1 MSDSDLTQNSTALA
15 AEAPARPRIR
25 VMLADDHSIL
35 MDSLVHY
42 LSTQACIDVVATVN
56 HGDAVI
62 SKVTETKPAVL
73 VMDLLMP
80 GLDPYQRLQQIK
92 RATHGQTAVLV
103 LTSNLG
109 EHRLTDLLREGAR
122 GYLPKDADGK
132 QLVAAIQALSEGG
145 MFLHTQAQS
154 LLGHSDAGHQHT
166 LSKREFQLLTHMS
179 KGLSNKEIASK
190 LFLSTGT
197 VKSYSSRLFDKLG
210 VRDRTQAVLH
220 ALKHSLLP
228 KEPA

>member
-1 MSDSDLTQNSTALA
+1 METTKIPA
-15 AEAPARPRIR
+15 AVTKIR

-42 LSTQACIDVVATVN
+42 LATQACIEVVATAN
-56 HGDAVI
+56 HGDAVLE
-62 SKVTETKPAVL
+62 KVKQFKPAVL

-80 GLDPYQRLQQIK
+80 GLDPYQRLQQIR
-92 RATHGQTAVLV
+92 RATNSETAVLV

-122 GYLPKDADGK
+122 GYLPKDAEGK
-132 QLVAAIQALSEGG
+132 QLVAAIQALAEGG
-145 MFLHTQAQS
+145 MFLHSGAQS
-154 LLGHSDAGHQHT
+154 MLGQSDHGSPHS

-179 KGLSNKEIASK
+179 KGLSNKEIATK

>member
-1 MSDSDLTQNSTALA
+1 MRNDVMEALDGKSA
-15 AEAPARPRIR
+15 VSKIR

-42 LSTQACIDVVATVN
+42 LATQACIDVVTTAN
-56 HGDAVI
+56 HGDAVLA
-62 SKVTETKPAVL
+62 KVTQFKPAVL

-80 GLDPYQRLQQIK
+80 GLDPYQRLQQIR
-92 RATHGQTAVLV
+92 RATNGQTAVLV

-122 GYLPKDADGK
+122 GYLPKDAEGK
-132 QLVAAIQALSEGG
+132 QLVAAIQALAEGG
-145 MFLHTQAQS
+145 MFLHSGAQAMLGQS
-154 LLGHSDAGHQHT
+154 DQGSPHA

-179 KGLSNKEIASK
+179 KGLSNKEIATK

-228 KEPA
+228 KEPV